1 VHVERQYR
9 ASERHGVEPQIISQ
23 EHHMS
28 ERLSQSVAQRA
39 YTPPAITRV
48 YIDPVRELL
57 LQTGCLF
64 GPNDPG
70 VCQTNPCGLVKG
82 GP

>member
-1 VHVERQYR
+1 MNHGL
-9 ASERHGVEPQIISQ
+9 SELVVSRPY
-23 EHHMS
+23 
-28 ERLSQSVAQRA
+28 AA
-39 YTPPAITRV
+39 PAITRV

-70 VCQTNPCGLVKG
+70 VCQTNPCGPVGG